1 MLYNIDIQ
9 KGAAEMDWVTGIQ
22 NALNYMEKHMD
33 YVCYTLSA
41 RMIFIKVLDIFSQYC
56 YTKQSIE

>member
-1 MLYNIDIQ
+1 MLYNTDIQ

-33 YVCYTLSA
+33 YV
-41 RMIFIKVLDIFSQYC
+41 
-56 YTKQSIE
+56 